1 LPKKTK
7 EESPSMEIIDFKSV
21 KTSHHI
27 DFNRGIDGNKKT
39 EEQKEHIIVD
49 TLDIQMSLKIQPANI
64 QG

>member
-1 LPKKTK
+1 
-7 EESPSMEIIDFKSV
+7 MEIIDFKSV

-39 EEQKEHIIVD
+39 EGQKEHIIVD